1 MSFTW
6 GIGAIFGPTV
16 HNRIFVA
23 VDLIAC
29 AARSLGGY
37 RDAALAEYPLR
48 EIALETLVDDNLR
61 ELLR

>member
-16 HNRIFVA
+16 HNGIFAA
-23 VDLIAC
+23 VELISRAVG
-29 AARSLGGY
+29 SLGGY
-37 RDAALAEYPLR
+37 GDAALVEYPLR

-61 ELLR
+61 ELL